1 MCRLAVTESIRSPA
15 RIARKAPIHNID
27 VVHIAA
33 LAAWLSGRVSSCRTG
48 AAAIANPV
56 SDRSFMVPP
65 PSTTR
70 GRARSAYNS
79 RQCRRGGATSS
90 RLAGAATAATA
101 NRGCGEICPAVA
113 DAFAARAGTLSRLRR
128 SYASRTTRVM
138 DRTRR
143 RRWRRRP
150 DALGASVALPAAR
163 RAGFTPPRWRGEPR
177 PTLAASRDR
186 DRTRQCRWRRHR
198 HRTQRAR
205 RSIVGPAGDWQ
216 RVGMGRAE
224 WHRRQRESNDGG

>member
-1 MCRLAVTESIRSPA
+1 MGSGSGARESRDRSFSAARAWVQPA
-15 RIARKAPIHNID
+15 RWAGWCAARNVPACRDGKHTLASPHRTQGPIHNID

-150 DALGASVALPAAR
+150 DALRASVALPAGGWGGVPPGAR
-163 RAGFTPPRWRGEPR
+163 
-177 PTLAASRDR
+177 
-186 DRTRQCRWRRHR
+186 
-198 HRTQRAR
+198 
-205 RSIVGPAGDWQ
+205 
-216 RVGMGRAE
+216 
-224 WHRRQRESNDGG
+224 GG